1 MRRKFTRRQLLRHG
15 ISLGA
20 MSAAGQ
26 LSLPSIAYASDAP
39 TVDRNFLFCYFS
51 GGWDVFLGLDPKDPE
66 VFTEERK
73 YETRIELGFHKLNS
87 NYQSLVETS
96 VPDITFGP
104 YIGNLA
110 QHADKLC
117 LVRGMSVDA
126 LGHPAGNA
134 RFITGKPPSGSNAR
148 GSSIATVISD
158 LYGSQRLLSNLCF
171 RMSSYNVDRS
181 ANATA
186 TRIWSLNDLYTFLER
201 TDPPFDDFVF
211 DEVNDFL
218 QIHTNTHQSDFISN
232 ALDYKVKMQQMTELQ
247 LKEEF
252 DLDGGSADMATV
264 RDIFDITGSINPKNA
279 LDDPKVRAAMAARAI
294 VLGTSR
300 CVSVEIQGGLDTHKL
315 WAGDQGPRQ
324 KEGFDAMASLISYLD
339 SVPHDNGGTYLDHTT
354 ILCYSEMG
362 RTPMLIGDG
371 RNHNRTTSCFLAG
384 AGIRKGVV
392 VGGSSDVGA
401 GCQRVDL
408 QTGLVSDTG
417 VIVRPEHI
425 HRALLHS
432 IGHTEDGADLRVDPL
447 HAILS

>member
-1 MRRKFTRRQLLRHG
+1 MRKKFTRRQLLRHG

-20 MSAAGQ
+20 MSAAGR
-26 LSLPSIAYASDAP
+26 LSLPSVAYASEPP
-39 TVDRNFLFCYFS
+39 TVDKNFIFCYFS

-73 YETRIELGFHKLNS
+73 YETRIELGFHKLPS
-87 NYQSLVETS
+87 NYRNLVETS
-96 VPDITFGP
+96 VPEITFGP

-134 RFITGKPPSGSNAR
+134 RFITGKPPSGANAR
-148 GSSIATVISD
+148 GSSVATVISD

-171 RMSSYNVDRS
+171 RMNSYNVDRS
-181 ANATA
+181 SSATA
-186 TRIWSLNDLYTFLER
+186 TRIWSLEDLYTFLER
-201 TDPPFDDFVF
+201 TDAPFNEFVF
-211 DEVNDFL
+211 DEIDDFL
-218 QIHTNTHQSDFISN
+218 QIHTNPNQSDFLSN
-232 ALDYKVKMQQMTELQ
+232 ALDYKEKMREMTALQ

-252 DLDGGSADMATV
+252 DLDGSATDMAAV
-264 RDIFDITGSINPKNA
+264 RDIFDITGSINPQNA
-279 LDDPKVRAAMAARAI
+279 LDDAKVRAAMAARAI
-294 VLGTSR
+294 VSGTSR

-315 WAGDQGPRQ
+315 WAGDQGPNQ
-324 KEGFDAMASLISYLD
+324 EKGFNAMASLISYLD

-354 ILCYSEMG
+354 ILCYSELG

-392 VGGSSDVGA
+392 VGGSSEVGA

-417 VIVRPEHI
+417 VIIRPEHI

-432 IGHTEDGADLRVDPL
+432 IGHTEDSADLRVDPL